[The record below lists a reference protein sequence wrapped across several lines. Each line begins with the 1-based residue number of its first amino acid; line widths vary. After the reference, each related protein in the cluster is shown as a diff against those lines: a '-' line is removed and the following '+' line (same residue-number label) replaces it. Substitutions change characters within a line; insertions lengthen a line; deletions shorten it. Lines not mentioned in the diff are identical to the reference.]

1 MSSKIDT
8 AVHRVGPV
16 RASEKAAVMVKA
28 KVIVVG
34 AGIAGLVSAL
44 ELARAGYD
52 VHVFE
57 RQAAPGGKMRQV
69 FAGGRPVDAGP
80 TVFTMRW
87 VFERV
92 FGDAGKSFADEV
104 RLKPLSVLARHAWSG
119 GKRLDLF
126 ASVEQSAD
134 AIGAFAGPREAEG
147 FRAFCERARDVYQTL
162 EEPFIRSPQPTPI
175 SLAFSAGLK
184 GLGDMW
190 RISPFS
196 TLWSALGDHFKD
208 PRLRQLFG
216 RYATYCGSSPFDAP
230 ATLMLVA
237 HVEQDGVWVIE
248 DGMHALA
255 EALERIARENG
266 ARFSYGTEVEE
277 VLTRTGEISGVRL
290 RSGEE
295 IEAGNVIVNADSAAV
310 AAGLFGRSIAPT
322 VSQLRRDQRSL
333 SAMTW
338 AMSAETHGFPLVRHN
353 VFFSDD
359 YKAEFDDI
367 FGRSRLP
374 REPTVYVC
382 AQDRGDETHD
392 FQGGRERLLVLVN
405 APATG
410 DTDRYTGAEAAEC
423 ETRTFALLE
432 RLGLHVDRAT
442 AETVLTTPA
451 GFNDLFPGTGGA
463 LYGAATHGWMASFSR
478 PGGKTRIPGLYLAGG
493 SVHPGPG
500 VPMAAL
506 SGWLAAAQLA
516 VDHNSTHL

>member
-1 MSSKIDT
+1 
-8 AVHRVGPV
+8 
-16 RASEKAAVMVKA
+16 MVKG
-28 KVIVVG
+28 KVVVVG

-52 VHVFE
+52 VHVME

-69 FAGGRPVDAGP
+69 MAGGRPVDAGP

-87 VFERV
+87 VFERI
-92 FGDAGKSFADEV
+92 FGDAGKVFADEV
-104 RLKPLSVLARHAWSG
+104 RLKPLSILARHAWSG
-119 GKRLDLF
+119 DKRLDLF
-126 ASVEQSAD
+126 AGVEQSAD
-134 AIGAFAGPREAEG
+134 AIAAFAGPREAEG
-147 FRAFCERARDVYQTL
+147 FRTFCARARDVYQTL

-175 SLAFSAGLK
+175 SLAFSSGLK

-196 TLWSALGDHFKD
+196 TLWSALGDHFHD

-237 HVEQDGVWVIE
+237 HVEQDGVWIIE
-248 DGMHALA
+248 EGMHELA
-255 EALERIARENG
+255 RAIERIAKENG
-266 ARFSYGTEVEE
+266 ARFTYGAEVEE
-277 VLTRTGEISGVRL
+277 VLARNGRIIGVRL
-290 RSGEE
+290 RNGD
-295 IEAGNVIVNADSAAV
+295 IVEADNVIVNADTAAV
-310 AAGLFGRSIAPT
+310 AAGLFGRNIASA
-322 VSQLRRDQRSL
+322 VAQLRRDQRSL

-338 AMSAETHGFPLVRHN
+338 VMNARTSGFPLVRHN

-359 YKAEFDDI
+359 YQAEFDDI
-367 FGRSRLP
+367 FGRARLP
-374 REPTVYVC
+374 RQPTVYVC
-382 AQDRGDETHD
+382 AQDRSDDPAE
-392 FQGGRERLLVLVN
+392 FPGGPERLLVLVN

-410 DTDRYTGAEAAEC
+410 DMDRYNGAEVAEC
-423 ETRTFALLE
+423 EERTFALLK
-432 RLGLHVDRAT
+432 RLGLDVDRAS

-451 GFNDLFPGTGGA
+451 EFNDLFPATGGA
-463 LYGAATHGWMASFSR
+463 LYGAASHGWMASFSR

-516 VDHNSTHL
+516 VDLNSTRP

>member
-1 MSSKIDT
+1 MK
-8 AVHRVGPV
+8 G
-16 RASEKAAVMVKA
+16 

-34 AGIAGLVSAL
+34 AGVAGLVSAL

-52 VHVFE
+52 VHVVE
-57 RQAAPGGKMRQV
+57 RQATPGGKMRQV
-69 FAGGRPVDAGP
+69 FAGGRAVDAGP

-87 VFERV
+87 VFERI
-92 FGDAGKSFADEV
+92 FGDAGRVFSEEV
-104 RLKPLSVLARHAWSG
+104 RLKPLSILARHAWSG
-119 GKRLDLF
+119 GERLDLF

-134 AIGAFAGPREAEG
+134 AIGAFAGPREAAG
-147 FRAFCERARDVYQTL
+147 FRQFCARARDVYQTL

-175 SLAFSAGLK
+175 SLAFSSGLR
-184 GLGDMW
+184 GLSDIW

-196 TLWSALGDHFKD
+196 TLWSALGDHFQD

-237 HVEQDGVWVIE
+237 HVEQDGVWVVE

-255 EALERIARENG
+255 KALEGIAQQNG
-266 ARFSYGTEVEE
+266 ARFTYGVEVEE
-277 VLTRTGEISGVRL
+277 VLTLAGRISGVRL
-290 RSGEE
+290 RNGEVIAAE
-295 IEAGNVIVNADSAAV
+295 NVIVNADTAAV
-310 AAGLFGRSIAPT
+310 AAGFFGRSVAST

-338 AMSAETHGFPLVRHN
+338 VMDAETRGFPLVRHN
-353 VFFSDD
+353 VFFSGN
-359 YKAEFDDI
+359 YQAEFDDI
-367 FGRSRLP
+367 FRHSRLP

-382 AQDRGDETHD
+382 AQDRSDDPAE

-405 APATG
+405 APPTG
-410 DTDRYTGAEAAEC
+410 DADRFTGAEVAEC
-423 ETRTFALLE
+423 EERTFALMR
-432 RLGLHVDRAT
+432 RLGLDVDRST
-442 AETVLTTPA
+442 ADSVLTTPA
-451 GFNDLFPGTGGA
+451 GFHDLFPGTGGA
-463 LYGAATHGWMASFSR
+463 LYGAASHGWMASFSR

-516 VDHNSTHL
+516 VDHNSMRM

>member
-1 MSSKIDT
+1 
-8 AVHRVGPV
+8 
-16 RASEKAAVMVKA
+16 MVKG

-52 VHVFE
+52 VQVFE
-57 RQAAPGGKMRQV
+57 RQQAPGGKMRQV
-69 FAGGRPVDAGP
+69 MAGGRPVDAGP

-87 VFERV
+87 VFERI
-92 FGDAGKSFADEV
+92 FGDAGKVFADEV
-104 RLKPLSVLARHAWSG
+104 RLKPLTVLARHAWSETE
-119 GKRLDLF
+119 RLDLF
-126 ASVEQSAD
+126 ASVEESAD
-134 AIGAFAGPREAEG
+134 AIGTFAGASEAEG
-147 FRAFCERARDVYQTL
+147 FRAFCARARDVYETL

-175 SLAFSAGLK
+175 SLAFGAGLR
-184 GLGDMW
+184 GLGDLW
-190 RISPFS
+190 RISPFT

-237 HVEQDGVWVIE
+237 HVEQEGVWVIE

-255 EALERIARENG
+255 KALESIATENG
-266 ARFSYGTEVEE
+266 ARFFYGAEVEE
-277 VLTRTGEISGVRL
+277 VITLGGVAAGVRL
-290 RSGEE
+290 RSGDVV
-295 IEAGNVIVNADSAAV
+295 EAQNVIVNADSAAV
-310 AAGLFGRSIAPT
+310 GAGLFGRSVAPT
-322 VSQLRRDQRSL
+322 VAQLRRDQRSL

-338 AMSAETHGFPLVRHN
+338 TMNAQTRGFPLIRHN
-353 VFFSDD
+353 VFFSSN
-359 YKAEFDDI
+359 YQAEFDDI
-367 FGRSRLP
+367 FRRSRLP

-382 AQDRGDETHD
+382 AQDRDDHPAE

-410 DTDRYTGAEAAEC
+410 DTDRFSAAEAAEC
-423 ETRTFALLE
+423 EERTFALLA
-432 RLGLHVDRAT
+432 RLGLEVDRST
-442 AETVLTTPA
+442 ADTLLTTPSD
-451 GFNDLFPGTGGA
+451 FNALFPATGGA
-463 LYGAATHGWMASFSR
+463 LYGAASHGWMASFSR

-516 VDHNSTHL
+516 VDLNSTRR

>member
-1 MSSKIDT
+1 
-8 AVHRVGPV
+8 
-16 RASEKAAVMVKA
+16 VKG

-34 AGIAGLVSAL
+34 AGVAGLVSAL

-52 VHVFE
+52 VQVVE

-69 FAGGRPVDAGP
+69 FAGGKPVDAGP

-87 VFERV
+87 VFERI
-92 FGDAGKSFADEV
+92 FGDAGRVFAEEV
-104 RLKPLSVLARHAWSG
+104 RLKPLSILARHAWDG
-119 GKRLDLF
+119 DRRLDLF
-126 ASVEQSAD
+126 AGVEQSAD

-147 FRAFCERARDVYQTL
+147 FRQFCARARDVYQTL

-175 SLAFSAGLK
+175 SLAFSSGLR
-184 GLGDMW
+184 GLTDMW

-196 TLWSALGDHFKD
+196 TLWSALGDHFQD

-237 HVEQDGVWVIE
+237 HVEQDGVWIIE

-255 EALERIARENG
+255 KSLETIARENG
-266 ARFSYGTEVEE
+266 ARFTYGVEVEE
-277 VLTRTGEISGVRL
+277 VLTAAGRISGVRL
-290 RSGEE
+290 RNGEVL
-295 IEAGNVIVNADSAAV
+295 EAENVIVNADSAAV
-310 AAGLFGRSIAPT
+310 AAGLLGRSVAST
-322 VSQLRRDQRSL
+322 VSPLRRDQRSL

-338 AMSAETHGFPLVRHN
+338 VMNAETRGFPLVRHN
-353 VFFSDD
+353 VFFSGN
-359 YKAEFDDI
+359 YQAEFDDI

-382 AQDRGDETHD
+382 AQDRSDDAAE

-410 DTDRYTGAEAAEC
+410 DSDRFTGAEAAEC
-423 ETRTFALLE
+423 EERTFALLA
-432 RLGLHVDRAT
+432 RLGLDVDRADSD
-442 AETVLTTPA
+442 TVLTTPA
-451 GFNDLFPGTGGA
+451 GFHDLFPATGGA
-463 LYGAATHGWMASFSR
+463 LYGAASHGWMASFSR

-516 VDHNSTHL
+516 VDHNSTRL